1 MVVEPEQRIR
11 RSTLLVVLLEIGFL
25 LGVRSVVWLSDRG
38 KKKVSFDSKWQ
49 LGRAV

>member
-38 KKKVSFDSKWQ
+38 KKKVSFDSEWQ